1 MRKKAEK
8 IKTIDCKQAVSRFNS
23 FLDSDLNALDK
34 KELVQHI
41 DECKHCFER
50 LEFEKLLKQK
60 ISALSKSGSGKSLI
74 RKIEKTIASI

>member
-1 MRKKAEK
+1 MRKKIEK

-23 FLDSDLNALDK
+23 FLDSDLTALNK

-41 DECKHCFER
+41 DECKSCFER

-60 ISALSKSGSGKSLI
+60 INTLSKTASNKSLI
-74 RKIEKTIASI
+74 RKIEKTIASV